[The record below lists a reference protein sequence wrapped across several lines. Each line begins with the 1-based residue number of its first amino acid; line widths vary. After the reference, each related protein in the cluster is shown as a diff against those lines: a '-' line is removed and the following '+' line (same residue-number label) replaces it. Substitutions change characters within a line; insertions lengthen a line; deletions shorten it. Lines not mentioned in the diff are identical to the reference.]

1 MNKKQKQTRN
11 KIIISFV
18 IYIGCI
24 LLENVITLPY
34 AASLVSYLIP
44 YLIVGFDVLKKVFK
58 NIKRGRIFDER
69 FLMTIATVAA
79 FVIGEYTEGVAAML
93 FYQIGELFEDY
104 AVNRSRKSI
113 SSLMDIMPEYANIEK
128 DGEIINVSPEDV
140 EVGATIIVKPGEKIP
155 LDGIVISGKSHL
167 DTAALTGES
176 KHTSVNEGEEVLS
189 GSINCEGVLYIKTTK
204 SYENST
210 VAKILELVEDASS
223 RKAPVENFITKFAL
237 YYTPIIVILSILLGI
252 ATPLL
257 FGETVSEGIYRACI
271 FLVVS
276 CPCALVIS
284 VPLSFFGGIGA
295 ASKQG
300 ILVKGS
306 NFLEIL
312 SKTDTIVFDKTGTL
326 TKGVFEV
333 NNVYPNEKENEI
345 LNIAAL
351 CEAYCNHPIAVSIKN
366 AYSGEINTDLIKNYE
381 EIPGKG
387 IKTTIND
394 SIYLCGNTELMQDNN
409 INFTPNSGIGTVV
422 YLAKDNN
429 FIGSIEICDKIKE
442 EAKSTIHSLKSAGI
456 SKTVMLSGDNSAAA
470 ESVAQELKIDK
481 VYAELLPADKVS
493 ILESMLGSNRKVAYI
508 GDGINDAPVLMR
520 ADVGISMGNIG
531 SDAAIEASDI
541 VLINDDISKLATIIK
556 IAKKTVA
563 IASFNIA
570 FAIGVK
576 FLILILGA
584 LGFANMWLAIF
595 ADVGVSVLAIL
606 NAMRTFS
613 VR

>member
-1 MNKKQKQTRN
+1 
-11 KIIISFV
+11 
-18 IYIGCI
+18 
-24 LLENVITLPY
+24 
-34 AASLVSYLIP
+34 
-44 YLIVGFDVLKKVFK
+44 
-58 NIKRGRIFDER
+58 
-69 FLMTIATVAA
+69 
-79 FVIGEYTEGVAAML
+79 
-93 FYQIGELFEDY
+93 
-104 AVNRSRKSI
+104 
-113 SSLMDIMPEYANIEK
+113 
-128 DGEIINVSPEDV
+128 
-140 EVGATIIVKPGEKIP
+140 
-155 LDGIVISGKSHL
+155 
-167 DTAALTGES
+167 
-176 KHTSVNEGEEVLS
+176 
-189 GSINCEGVLYIKTTK
+189 
-204 SYENST
+204 
-210 VAKILELVEDASS
+210 
-223 RKAPVENFITKFAL
+223 
-237 YYTPIIVILSILLGI
+237 
-252 ATPLL
+252 
-257 FGETVSEGIYRACI
+257 
-271 FLVVS
+271 
-276 CPCALVIS
+276 
-284 VPLSFFGGIGA
+284 
-295 ASKQG
+295 
-300 ILVKGS
+300 
-306 NFLEIL
+306 
-312 SKTDTIVFDKTGTL
+312 
-326 TKGVFEV
+326 
-333 NNVYPNEKENEI
+333 
-345 LNIAAL
+345 
-351 CEAYCNHPIAVSIKN
+351 
-366 AYSGEINTDLIKNYE
+366 
-381 EIPGKG
+381 
-387 IKTTIND
+387 
-394 SIYLCGNTELMQDNN
+394 MQDNN

>member
-1 MNKKQKQTRN
+1 MRN
-11 KIIISFV
+11 KIIISL
-18 IYIGCI
+18 ILYIGCI
-24 LLENVITLPY
+24 LLEATVAIPY
-34 AASLVSYLIP
+34 ALTLILYLIP
-44 YLIVGFDVLKKVFK
+44 YLIVGLDVLKKVSK
-58 NIKRGRIFDER
+58 NIRKGRVFDER

-79 FVIGEYTEGVAAML
+79 FVIGEYAEGVAAML
-93 FYQIGELFEDY
+93 FYQVGELFEHY
-104 AVNRSRKSI
+104 AVHRSRKSI
-113 SSLMDIMPEYANIEK
+113 SSLMDIMPEYANMEK
-128 DGEIINVSPEDV
+128 DGEIVSVSPKDIQ
-140 EVGATIIVKPGEKIP
+140 VGSTIIVKPGEKIP
-155 LDGIVISGKSHL
+155 LDGIVISGQSHL

-176 KHTSVNEGEEVLS
+176 KHTSVNTGDEILS

-210 VAKILELVEDASS
+210 VSKILELVENASS
-223 RKAPVENFITKFAL
+223 RKAPAENFITKFAS
-237 YYTPIIVILSILLGI
+237 YYTPIIVILSILLGV

-257 FGETVSEGIYRACI
+257 FDKTISEGIYRACI

-295 ASKQG
+295 ASRQG

-312 SKTDTIVFDKTGTL
+312 SKTDTFVFDKTGTL

-333 NNVYPNEKENEI
+333 NNIYPAEKNDEI
-345 LNIAAL
+345 LSIAAL
-351 CEAYCNHPIAVSIKN
+351 CEAYCNHPIAISIKD
-366 AYSGEINTDLIKNYE
+366 AYEGDINTDLIQNYE
-381 EIPGKG
+381 EISGKG
-387 IKTTIND
+387 IKTTIKD
-394 SIYLCGNTELMQDNN
+394 SIYLCGNAELMQDNN
-409 INFTPNSGIGTVV
+409 IKFTPHSGVGTVI
-422 YLAKDNN
+422 YITKDNT

-442 EAKSTIHSLKSAGI
+442 EATKAIQALKATGI
-456 SKTVMLSGDNSAAA
+456 TKTAILSGDNEEAAKNV
-470 ESVAQELKIDK
+470 SKQLRIDK
-481 VYAELLPADKVS
+481 VYSELLPADKVN
-493 ILESMLGSNRKVAYI
+493 ILEKILSTNHKVAYV

-520 ADVGISMGNIG
+520 ADVGISMSSIG

-563 IASFNIA
+563 IASFNIV

-576 FLILILGA
+576 FLILFLGA
-584 LGFANMWLAIF
+584 LGIANMWLAIF

-613 VR
+613 VK